1 MSATALLVLHILI
14 RSPPELDHPP
24 RTFPPPLD
32 SATSYAMRRA
42 INGPITERIEPPED
56 IITRPLDDLEGT
68 KETYTRDN
76 RPYLTE
82 YLYAHY
88 QGEKYSSKFFRLPSP
103 AVFDSRKL
111 G

>member
-1 MSATALLVLHILI
+1 
-14 RSPPELDHPP
+14 
-24 RTFPPPLD
+24 
-32 SATSYAMRRA
+32 MRRA